1 MPKGDKKALD
11 TFWLNTLLALIG
23 EQFKEGGDICGVVV
37 SVRKSQDRVCLWT
50 KNAANEAV
58 QMSIGQTFKETL
70 ELSPN
75 AHLGFTTFH
84 DQKTCVRGGDA
95 RARACAHTHE
105 APIAPECHADAPR
118 VRPFP
123 PPPPPPGLARAGNS
137 QPGEEG
143 SREVC
148 VLIGLAGRQRARDQR
163 AAPTRVAMTMA
174 PMPVKSS
181 SESSDTLV
189 RGGARYWIAR
199 APAQRVRCAI
209 ERQFPPARLASVA
222 VGSRTCHESDRSP
235 ATDGERRRWAARPRG
250 GRAPQPHPS
259 PPARLSFWGGG
270 GGGGAEAAES
280 RSSRCNCLSH

>member
-1 MPKGDKKALD
+1 MPRRCHSGHACARRAAPLRHASHSRLRSLYNNIVQPSRLVAGADFHCFKEGVEPKWEDPQCATGGEWRAPVPKGDKKALD

-105 APIAPECHADAPR
+105 APIAPGCHADAPR

-123 PPPPPPGLARAGNS
+123 PPPSCGL
-137 QPGEEG
+137 
-143 SREVC
+143 
-148 VLIGLAGRQRARDQR
+148 
-163 AAPTRVAMTMA
+163 
-174 PMPVKSS
+174 
-181 SESSDTLV
+181 
-189 RGGARYWIAR
+189 GACW
-199 APAQRVRCAI
+199 
-209 ERQFPPARLASVA
+209 
-222 VGSRTCHESDRSP
+222 
-235 ATDGERRRWAARPRG
+235 
-250 GRAPQPHPS
+250 
-259 PPARLSFWGGG
+259 
-270 GGGGAEAAES
+270 
-280 RSSRCNCLSH
+280 